1 MKNIARTAPRTGTAS
16 VGIMSVSEEVVA
28 LRADLERVQKKGN
41 HKVGNGRT
49 ESKNSG
55 M

>member
-1 MKNIARTAPRTGTAS
+1 MKNIAGTAPRAGTAS

-28 LRADLERVQKKGN
+28 LRADLERVQKRN